1 MRLLRKVRN
10 FLKKLSKRLL
20 TMILKIISAED
31 VVFSGEVDLV
41 TLPGEK
47 GAFTVLNN
55 HASLIS
61 TLLPGKIVYDEGGKR
76 SEVETTGG
84 LVDVDNNVVSVCLY

>member
-1 MRLLRKVRN
+1 M
-10 FLKKLSKRLL
+10 
-20 TMILKIISAED
+20 TLKIISAED
-31 VVFSGEVDLV
+31 VLFSGEVELV

-61 TLLPGKIVYDEGGKR
+61 TLVPGKIVYDEGGKR
-76 SEVETTGG
+76 SEMEIDGG
-84 LVDVDNNVVSVCLY
+84 LVDVDENVVSVCVF